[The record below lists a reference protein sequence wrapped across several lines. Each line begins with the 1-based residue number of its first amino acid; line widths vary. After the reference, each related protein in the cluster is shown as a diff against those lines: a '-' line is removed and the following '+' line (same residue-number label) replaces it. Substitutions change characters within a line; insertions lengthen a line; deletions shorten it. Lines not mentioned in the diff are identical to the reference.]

1 MRPMNTSTSPS
12 TKTATFTRPSRARNG
27 EGGLSPLS
35 SRSRVPS
42 RSDRHK
48 DSFIAQRIF
57 LTPRGWHGR
66 GAQDRDHGPPRR
78 RQNVLPSEGH
88 RDARGRR
95 PQGRRHDHRTD
106 RQAKPARRVLRDGLG
121 DEGETRV
128 RLARDHLEDDGRPVR
143 RRYQRARGG
152 WRQRPPGCDR
162 QRGRHRDRRGRQDGS
177 RVAQLRPRGERRPRR
192 GQAAP
197 PHTPQ
202 EVPEPAPAGHPP
214 PGRRADPRGHDGEPQ
229 PPALQDCE
237 TDEGRGP
244 LRTKGYLAP
253 TLFAIAVEFPFP
265 TAAVSE
271 GAANLLVPDVPRRK
285 GPGTAGPWPFY
296 NPTMAMNRDLSA
308 IVLAKWPHPLGSLL
322 DGLAATGAW
331 GIRIALEVGAK
342 HVAFNDRSRDATRL
356 IRENLRRNRLTAD
369 VHTGDLSG
377 YLVEPRYD
385 FVDVD
390 PFGPPAPFLGAAFS
404 AAKASS
410 GIGITATDTAVLC
423 GTYPK
428 ACEKRYGARPLRSA
442 QGAEIGL
449 RILLG
454 YCHGL
459 AAERGR
465 RVRPILSFSAEH
477 FLRVH
482 VLVEPGSAWDSIG
495 DVVRVGAGR
504 FIAASGADRGAF
516 GPLWLGPLGDPAVLR
531 RLQPSAWSSV
541 VSARLL
547 SLLKAECEMPPFFVT
562 TDELAA
568 GERHSPPK
576 LDRFIGGLRE
586 IGYRATRTHFHPRG
600 VKTYAPP
607 QDFVRVF
614 RALSPTGSTG
624 DSGPAS

>member
-1 MRPMNTSTSPS
+1 
-12 TKTATFTRPSRARNG
+12 
-27 EGGLSPLS
+27 
-35 SRSRVPS
+35 
-42 RSDRHK
+42 
-48 DSFIAQRIF
+48 
-57 LTPRGWHGR
+57 
-66 GAQDRDHGPPRR
+66 
-78 RQNVLPSEGH
+78 
-88 RDARGRR
+88 
-95 PQGRRHDHRTD
+95 
-106 RQAKPARRVLRDGLG
+106 
-121 DEGETRV
+121 
-128 RLARDHLEDDGRPVR
+128 
-143 RRYQRARGG
+143 RARGG

-229 PPALQDCE
+229 PPALHDCE
-237 TDEGRGP
+237 TDEVRGP

-265 TAAVSE
+265 TAAVLE

-285 GPGTAGPWPFY
+285 GTGTAGPWTFD
-296 NPTMAMNRDLSA
+296 NPTMAMNRDVSA

-423 GTYPK
+423 GTYPR
-428 ACEKRYGARPLRSA
+428 ACEKRYGARPLRSP

-454 YCHGL
+454 YCDRI
-459 AAERGR
+459 AEERGLQIG
-465 RVRPILSFSAEH
+465 PILAFSAEH
-477 FLRVH
+477 FLRA
-482 VLVEPGSAWDSIG
+482 LVMVSSGSASAPLGLVARGQSG
-495 DVVRVGAGR
+495 D
-504 FIAASGADRGAF
+504 FIAATA
-516 GPLWLGPLGDPAVLR
+516 
-531 RLQPSAWSSV
+531 
-541 VSARLL
+541 
-547 SLLKAECEMPPFFVT
+547 
-562 TDELAA
+562 
-568 GERHSPPK
+568 
-576 LDRFIGGLRE
+576 
-586 IGYRATRTHFHPRG
+586 ATRDA
-600 VKTYAPP
+600 V
-607 QDFVRVF
+607 
-614 RALSPTGSTG
+614 
-624 DSGPAS
+624 

>member
-1 MRPMNTSTSPS
+1 
-12 TKTATFTRPSRARNG
+12 
-27 EGGLSPLS
+27 
-35 SRSRVPS
+35 
-42 RSDRHK
+42 
-48 DSFIAQRIF
+48 
-57 LTPRGWHGR
+57 
-66 GAQDRDHGPPRR
+66 
-78 RQNVLPSEGH
+78 
-88 RDARGRR
+88 
-95 PQGRRHDHRTD
+95 
-106 RQAKPARRVLRDGLG
+106 
-121 DEGETRV
+121 
-128 RLARDHLEDDGRPVR
+128 
-143 RRYQRARGG
+143 
-152 WRQRPPGCDR
+152 
-162 QRGRHRDRRGRQDGS
+162 
-177 RVAQLRPRGERRPRR
+177 
-192 GQAAP
+192 
-197 PHTPQ
+197 
-202 EVPEPAPAGHPP
+202 
-214 PGRRADPRGHDGEPQ
+214 
-229 PPALQDCE
+229 
-237 TDEGRGP
+237 
-244 LRTKGYLAP
+244 
-253 TLFAIAVEFPFP
+253 VEFPFP

-482 VLVEPGSAWDSIG
+482 VLVEPGSASDSIG
-495 DVVRVGAGR
+495 HVVRVGAGR
-504 FIAASGADRGAF
+504 FIAASGADRGAT

-568 GERHSPPK
+568 GERLPPPK

-600 VKTYAPP
+600 VKTDASP
-607 QDFVRVF
+607 QDIVRMF